1 MNKQNEDLLVL
12 YQKYIELGNKAKSP
26 DQISQLKKQIE
37 KIIGELSQSN
47 LNKPDYRIC
56 PIPGFFYY

>member
-1 MNKQNEDLLVL
+1 MIP
-12 YQKYIELGNKAKSP
+12 YIQVKATSLEEKNFLIVKAPESV
-26 DQISQLKKQIE
+26 QKQIE